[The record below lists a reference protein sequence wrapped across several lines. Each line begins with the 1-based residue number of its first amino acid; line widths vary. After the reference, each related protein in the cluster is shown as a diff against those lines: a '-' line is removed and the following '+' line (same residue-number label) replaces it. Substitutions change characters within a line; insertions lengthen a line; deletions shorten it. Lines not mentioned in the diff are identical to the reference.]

1 MVDQLK
7 FVQLEMMVLVLG
19 LVVLI
24 ADLWMAPSKR
34 RLIGHL
40 SALSLGIIFLFSL
53 RESYVDLVN
62 ESTDVFFNSRYKIDG
77 LAIFFKR
84 FFILAAIFVLIFAV
98 DFADRI
104 RSGFSEYY
112 AFIIFALAGMMFA
125 ASAND
130 FSMLFVSIELITI
143 TFYILVSYQ
152 RHRLQSLEA
161 GVKYLILGAV
171 SSAFMIYGIALIF
184 GEAGSLKFEDLHA
197 KQSELLGSNV
207 FLFGMLF
214 LFAGLA
220 FKISAFPFQ
229 VWAPDVYQGAPT
241 PTTAFL
247 ALGSKAAGFV
257 LLIRLLVISLPDL
270 TREWTTLFICI
281 SAVTILYGNLCALPQ
296 RNLKRLLAY
305 SGIANAGYLLMGIV
319 AQSEAGTAA
328 ILYYLAGYLFALIT
342 IFLIINLLTKEG
354 EGEDIS
360 CLENLNNRSPFL
372 AVAMT
377 LAVVSLAGIP
387 PLAGFF
393 GKFLLIKSVTT
404 EAFGNIGYFVLL
416 AVAVFGVVAS
426 IFYYFGIVR
435 TVFWNHKVDEITPVS
450 VGLPIRFVLVSCVVG
465 ILYLGLLPNKPIK
478 WVESAAAVENKSLL
492 E

>member
-84 FFILAAIFVLIFAV
+84 FFILASIFVLIFAV

-197 KQSELLGSNV
+197 KQSELLGSKV

-393 GKFLLIKSVTT
+393 GKFLLIKSVAT